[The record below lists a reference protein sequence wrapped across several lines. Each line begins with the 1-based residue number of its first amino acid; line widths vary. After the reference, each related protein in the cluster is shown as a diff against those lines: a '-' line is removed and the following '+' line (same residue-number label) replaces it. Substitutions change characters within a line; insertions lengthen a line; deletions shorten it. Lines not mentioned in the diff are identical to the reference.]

1 MPFPCKKKLQTHG
14 LWSGFAVVSGLV
26 FYLSWLPQ
34 PQLGDQVPM
43 PGLFSAWVDA
53 AANENL
59 RTAVPFLVLGLLASG
74 GLWLKQHAFRVWVFQ
89 WLLMVVIATVAEGGQ
104 LLIPARTCDLG
115 DIGWAAAGAAMGL
128 GIVGAVGHLSR
139 RAVAPENELETPAA

>member
-1 MPFPCKKKLQTHG
+1 MPPLCIKKLQTHG
-14 LWSGFAVVSGLV
+14 LWPGFAVVSALV

-34 PQLGDQVPM
+34 PQLGGQVPM

-59 RTAVPFLVLGLLASG
+59 RTAVPFLLLGLLAGG
-74 GLWLKQHAFRVWVFQ
+74 GLWLKQDAFRVWVFQ
-89 WLLMVVIATVAEGGQ
+89 WLLMVVIAGVAEGGQ

-115 DIGWAAAGAAMGL
+115 DIGWAAAGAALGL
-128 GIVGAVGHLSR
+128 GIVGAVGHLSP
-139 RAVAPENELETPAA
+139 RARVSERKLETPAP